1 MGEHADDTLN
11 DAIDCWS
18 GPATYRHTHCRYC
31 GSTVVHW
38 RNTFHGWRLHDT
50 NGQPHTCTEYVLR
63 DMAPAPTTDGAT
75 G

>member
-38 RNTFHGWRLHDT
+38 RNTFHG
-50 NGQPHTCTEYVLR
+50 
-63 DMAPAPTTDGAT
+63 
-75 G
+75 